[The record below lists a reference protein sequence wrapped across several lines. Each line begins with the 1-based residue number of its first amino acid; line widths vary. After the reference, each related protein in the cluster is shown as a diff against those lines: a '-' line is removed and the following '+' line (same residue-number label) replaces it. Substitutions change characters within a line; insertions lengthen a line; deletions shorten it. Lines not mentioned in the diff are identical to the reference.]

1 MLTPAVILDALMQS
15 LQAIL
20 PAGTSLLKAGDT
32 HDSTLSSVWVELW
45 VDRLTTPAARRASTQ
60 NWIDLSFTINSLG
73 RSPAS
78 PSQVQALAEAIRRH
92 VSRLRVSVHPSPEE
106 EGLLTLQEAEI
117 RDLSRPATQRSAG
130 LLQWTITFRGSLFF
144 CSTSPA

>member
-1 MLTPAVILDALMQS
+1 MLTPAVILDALIPS

-20 PAGTSLLKAGDT
+20 PAGTSLLKAGDA
-32 HDSTLSSVWVELW
+32 HDSTLSAAWVELW

-60 NWIDLSFTINSLG
+60 NWIDLSFTVNSLG

-92 VSRLRVSVHPSPEE
+92 VSRLRLPLAPPSGE

-117 RDLSRPATQRSAG
+117 RDLSRPATQKSAG
-130 LLQWTITFRGSLFF
+130 LLQWTVTFRGSLF
-144 CSTSPA
+144 SGPT